1 MLFNLI
7 GTFIV
12 GIAAAGSVM
21 LTSLLLRRPSPR
33 WLLPTA
39 AGAAMLG
46 FHLWNEYT
54 WFDRTATALP
64 DHVVVARSYTY
75 ETPFQ
80 PWTLLM
86 PRINRFS
93 ALDRA
98 SIRRNDQAPD
108 YVMADIFLVT
118 RLAETAKVTQIYDCV
133 QAKRTEVSASMS
145 VDERG
150 LPVDATWT
158 SSKADERLFEL
169 VCDQS

>member
-12 GIAAAGSVM
+12 GIAAAGSIM
-21 LTSLLLRRPSPR
+21 LTFLLLRRPAPR
-33 WLLPTA
+33 WMLPAA

-64 DHVVVARSYTY
+64 DHVVVAQHYTY
-75 ETPFQ
+75 ATPFQ
-80 PWTLLM
+80 PWTLLI
-86 PRINRFS
+86 PRVNRFS

-98 SIRRNDQAPD
+98 SIRRNDKAPD
-108 YVMADIFLVT
+108 YVMADILLVT
-118 RLAETAKVTQIYDCV
+118 RLAQTAKVTQIYDCG
-133 QAKRTEVSASMS
+133 QIRRAEVSVSS
-145 VDERG
+145 RVDDRG

-158 SSKADERLFEL
+158 SYEADEPLFKL
-169 VCDQS
+169 VCDQA